1 MSLIPEPWWP
11 VALLAIVLTGDIAMS
26 ILPMKFIRDCL
37 EGVNFPREWWWTLL
51 VIKSLA
57 VVGLVAGI
65 WIPGIALAATI
76 GVTVYF
82 ACASYAHIRE
92 RFTGQEFWL
101 NCLGMLALSIIVL
114 GLSFI
119 F

>member
-51 VIKSLA
+51 VIKSLT

-76 GVTVYF
+76 GVIVYF
-82 ACASYAHIRE
+82 TCASYAHIHE